1 MQTMR
6 LILLGPPGAGKGTLA
21 KPLIEKYHIPQIS
34 TGDIL
39 RQAVKNGTELGK
51 SAKTYMDRGDLVPD
65 DVIIGIVKE
74 RIKAADCQPG
84 YIFDGFPRTLPQAE
98 ALDRVLKELGTPLT
112 AVINMEVPE
121 DVVVTR
127 LSGRRTCRNCGA
139 LFHIAF
145 NPPAQEGVCN
155 ACGGELYQ
163 RDDDN
168 ETTIRQRLGV
178 YRQQTFPLI
187 EYYAKQGVIKTIDGA
202 ADAKEVAAA
211 ALRAVV

>member
-1 MQTMR
+1 MR

-39 RQAVKNGTELGK
+39 RQAVKDGTELGK
-51 SAKTYMDRGDLVPD
+51 SAKSYMDRGDLVPD

-74 RIKAADCQPG
+74 RIKADDCKPG
-84 YIFDGFPRTLPQAE
+84 YIFDGFPRTVPQAE
-98 ALDRVLKELGTPLT
+98 ALDRVLQELGTPLT

-121 DVVVTR
+121 DVVVAR
-127 LSGRRTCRNCGA
+127 LSGRRTCRKCGA
-139 LFHIAF
+139 LLHVIF
-145 NPPAQEGVCN
+145 NPPVKEGICN

-187 EYYAKQGVIKTIDGA
+187 EHYTKQGLIKTIDGSVE
-202 ADAKEVAAA
+202 AKNVVAAV
-211 ALRAVV
+211 LNAVA